1 MAYFKRLA
9 SLLFDAFQVWN
20 VINAGRIASSIAFFG
35 LLSLAPMLLLIAG
48 IVSSLLPIEQEA
60 LLVELLDGILGPQ
73 AAVVAEAMIAQNHG
87 PNWNGIIIGLIS
99 LGTFLWS
106 ATTLFSLIKLALDEI
121 WAVPS
126 DHGALFRMARRKAT
140 ALVVVLLAAL
150 LLTVLLAISTAI
162 SRLVVHAT
170 EGNLQFSVSVGDL
183 GGGFLSLTLVAA
195 LTFKY
200 IPDFRLAWRDLWGG
214 AMITALATMI
224 AKAPLQYYLNRN
236 TATSV
241 TGVSGTVIVI
251 MFSIYVMALIYLFGA
266 AYVRV
271 YAQKYGSLKDSAYK
285 LPTSTL

>member
-1 MAYFKRLA
+1 MGFIRRYAH
-9 SLLFDAFQVWN
+9 LLIEAFSIWN

-48 IVSSLLPIEQEA
+48 IVSSLLPIEQEEF
-60 LLVELLDGILGPQ
+60 LVELLDGMLGPQ
-73 AAVVAEAMIAQNHG
+73 AAVVAEAMIAQNSG
-87 PNWNGIIIGLIS
+87 PDWNSIIIGLIS

-121 WAVPS
+121 WAIPS
-126 DHGALFRMARRKAT
+126 DHNALFRMARRKAT
-140 ALVVVLLAAL
+140 ALIVVLLAGL
-150 LLTVLLAISTAI
+150 LLTALLAVSTI
-162 SRLVVHAT
+162 LSRMVIFTGEVT
-170 EGNLQFSVSVGDL
+170 LQVSVSVGDL
-183 GGGFLSLTLVAA
+183 SGGFVFLTLIAA

-200 IPDFRLAWRDLWGG
+200 IPDFHLAWRDIWGG

-266 AYVRV
+266 AFVRV
-271 YAQKYGSLKDSAYK
+271 YAQRYGSLKDTPYK
-285 LPTSTL
+285 LPNQR